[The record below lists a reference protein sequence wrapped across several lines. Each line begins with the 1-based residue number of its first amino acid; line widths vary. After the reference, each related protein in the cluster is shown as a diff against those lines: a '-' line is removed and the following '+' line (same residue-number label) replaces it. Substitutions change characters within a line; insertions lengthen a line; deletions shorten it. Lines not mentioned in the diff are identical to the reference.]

1 MAVLVLQ
8 VATGVAS
15 GVVNGLL
22 HKGQTPPATTTP
34 TPAPYDAVRDD
45 NQALLTSNCS
55 LILLSLSGASCAQD
69 KQSTLLYQ

>member
-45 NQALLTSNCS
+45 NCLHPSAR
-55 LILLSLSGASCAQD
+55 
-69 KQSTLLYQ
+69 